1 MVVSHRYDFQRPSIK
16 RTEEGIATMS
26 GNIVSVDEE
35 SLKSDLRELVRKTVQ
50 ETLNALLDEEA
61 DEMVGAER
69 YERTAGRE
77 AYRSGHYR
85 RKLVTTSGE
94 VVLDVPKLRGAT
106 FQTAVIERYRRRETS
121 VEEAIIEMYLAGV
134 STRRI
139 EDVSEILWGAG
150 VSAGTV
156 SNLNEKAFESVE
168 AWRTRPLSGGY
179 PYLFVDGIY
188 LKRSWGGS
196 YENVAVVVAIGV
208 NSEGRREIVGCAEGF
223 TESKE
228 SWKEFLLWLR
238 GRGLSGVRLVTGDK
252 SLGLLGALEEV
263 FPDAKYQR
271 CTVHFYRNVFGKVPR
286 QKRVKVAKMLK
297 AIHAQ
302 ESREASEAK
311 AAEVADALE
320 AMKLGAA
327 AKVVREG
334 CRETLAY
341 ADFPMQHWTR
351 IRTNNAIERLNR
363 EIRRRTRV
371 VGTFPDGKSA
381 LMLVTARLKYIVE
394 NEWGRRRYLDV
405 SLLED
410 EEGKA

>member
-61 DEMVGAER
+61 DKMVGAER

-196 YENVAVVVAIGV
+196 YENVAVMVAIGV

-302 ESREASEAK
+302 ESREASERDAGLYRFPD
-311 AAEVADALE
+311 AALDQDQDQQRHRAPQQGNTPPHPRGWHLS
-320 AMKLGAA
+320 
-327 AKVVREG
+327 R
-334 CRETLAY
+334 
-341 ADFPMQHWTR
+341 
-351 IRTNNAIERLNR
+351 R
-363 EIRRRTRV
+363 EIGPDAGDRQAEIHSRKRMGPQALPRCIAARRRGGQS
-371 VGTFPDGKSA
+371 VGRECRWSHLGISEFAKD
-381 LMLVTARLKYIVE
+381 Y
-394 NEWGRRRYLDV
+394 
-405 SLLED
+405 
-410 EEGKA
+410 